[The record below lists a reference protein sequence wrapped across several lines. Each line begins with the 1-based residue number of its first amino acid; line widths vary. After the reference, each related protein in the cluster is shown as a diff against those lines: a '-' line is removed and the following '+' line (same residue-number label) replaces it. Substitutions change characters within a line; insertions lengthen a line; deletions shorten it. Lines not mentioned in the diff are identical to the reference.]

1 MCFYTLSSRLKVLK
15 QKVKF
20 SRKRHMLQYITHVKD
35 AQQRCSV
42 NSSEVTVIANGS
54 IIQQSNLTVIQSGVV
69 VTILTRVGSL
79 VGG

>member
-1 MCFYTLSSRLKVLK
+1 
-15 QKVKF
+15 
-20 SRKRHMLQYITHVKD
+20 MLQHITHVKD
-35 AQQRCSV
+35 AQQRCII

-54 IIQQSNLTVIQSGVV
+54 IIQQSNLSVIQSGVV

>member
-1 MCFYTLSSRLKVLK
+1 
-15 QKVKF
+15 
-20 SRKRHMLQYITHVKD
+20 MLQHITHVKD
-35 AQQRCSV
+35 AQQRCII

-54 IIQQSNLTVIQSGVV
+54 EVTIQSGVV